1 MSQVGK
7 AQTQLR
13 DKMALF
19 SAETDHHLGGR
30 SSYYRVLNET
40 GELMLDQKIAT
51 TAKALQAA

>member
-1 MSQVGK
+1 
-7 AQTQLR
+7 
-13 DKMALF
+13 MALF